1 MRELFVYYRVHSA
14 QAPMARGAVLAFQA
28 ELTSRHPALR
38 ARLLRRTGGTDGTD
52 GTDGEQTW
60 METYAT
66 DPLID
71 GNGITQSMQADIEA
85 SARALAPFVQGA
97 RHTEVFIASAS

>member
-14 QAPMARGAVLAFQA
+14 QAPVARAAVLAFQA
-28 ELTSRHPALR
+28 ELKSRHPALR
-38 ARLLRRTGGTDGTD
+38 ARLLRRAD

-66 DPLID
+66 DPLTD
-71 GNGITQSMQADIEA
+71 GIGITQSMQADIEA
-85 SARALAPFVQGA
+85 SARALAPFVQGV